1 MHQLASAQVACLV
14 AAWYAQNRHKQNSQI
29 PHVVQLEGERVR
41 NELMTKVLTND
52 QCRNIIRMSPSAFV
66 ELCNLLVKEGG
77 LRPTTRITV
86 EEQVAKS
93 LYLLGHNVTNRA
105 LGFFFYRSGETVSR
119 HFHNV
124 LRAIMEL
131 EDKFLNQPD
140 GSQVPSEIFNS
151 NRFYPFFK
159 DCVGAI
165 DGTHIRVKVSPIDAP
180 KFRGQKDFP
189 TQNVLAACTFD
200 LKFTY
205 VLAGWEG
212 TASDSRIIK
221 NALTRQECLK
231 IPEGKYY
238 LVDAGFMLKSSL
250 ITPYRGER
258 YHLKEY
264 SRNPPR
270 NARELFNLRHSSL
283 RNAIER
289 AFGVVKKRFAIIRS
303 STEPHYG
310 IETQKQIIL
319 CCCILHNY
327 LINVDPDEGLLA
339 EVDAELN
346 NNSEHQ
352 EENHSN
358 RDDSDDARRGE
369 FLRDS
374 IAATMWMRKKDLQNP
389 SASKENNQCIWTKVM
404 DDALI
409 DAYLNQHNIGNR
421 VGGTFTTHA
430 FENIVNELKAK
441 FSDKLIDKERIQNR
455 MKHIKRCW
463 FSCYDIF
470 KNGMSGFGWDPITE
484 FFIAEPEVW
493 QQLIEIKPAAA
504 EWKTKPIRNY
514 EKLVQLYGKDRATG
528 QYAETASEMRKR
540 KASIEVENNVGGH
553 NFETIDEV
561 EFMISQQDIHLDN
574 EDAVNMDAQIPTQ
587 PSKSQAESFV
597 GSSSKKKSAKK
608 GKVDDE
614 NISNAIEHV
623 AQAIMSSTHEMVKSN
638 ELPIPEHEGSGVV
651 VIVVLQWNSEV
662 LFLTFF
668 K

>member
-1 MHQLASAQVACLV
+1 
-14 AAWYAQNRHKQNSQI
+14 
-29 PHVVQLEGERVR
+29 
-41 NELMTKVLTND
+41 
-52 QCRNIIRMSPSAFV
+52 MSPSAFV

-105 LGFFFYRSGETVSR
+105 LDFFFYQSGETVSR

-165 DGTHIRVKVSPIDAP
+165 DGAHIRVKVSPIDVP
-180 KFRGQKDFP
+180 KFRGRKDFP
-189 TQNVLAACTFD
+189 TQNVLATCTFD

-205 VLAGWEG
+205 VLTG
-212 TASDSRIIK
+212 
-221 NALTRQECLK
+221 
-231 IPEGKYY
+231 
-238 LVDAGFMLKSSL
+238 L
-250 ITPYRGER
+250 ITLYRGER

-264 SRNPPR
+264 SCNPPR

-289 AFGVVKKRFAIIRS
+289 AFGVVKKRFAIIR
-303 STEPHYG
+303 
-310 IETQKQIIL
+310 
-319 CCCILHNY
+319 N
-327 LINVDPDEGLLA
+327 EGLLA

-358 RDDSDDARRGE
+358 RDDSDDARRGK
-369 FLRDS
+369 FLKDS
-374 IAATMWMRKKDLQNP
+374 IAATMC
-389 SASKENNQCIWTKVM
+389 ASKVNNQCIWTKVM

-409 DAYLNQHNIGNR
+409 DAYLNQHNIDNR

-484 FFIAEPEVW
+484 FFIAESEVW

-528 QYAETASEMRKR
+528 QYAEIASEMRKR
-540 KASIEVENNVGGH
+540 KASIEVENNVA
-553 NFETIDEV
+553 D
-561 EFMISQQDIHLDN
+561 
-574 EDAVNMDAQIPTQ
+574 
-587 PSKSQAESFV
+587 SFV
-597 GSSSKKKSAKK
+597 GSSTKKKSAKK

-614 NISNAIEHV
+614 NISNAIDHV

-638 ELPIPEHEGSGVV
+638 ELPIPEHE
-651 VIVVLQWNSEV
+651 EV
-662 LFLTFF
+662 ASPFHEQQQLHSAA
-668 K
+668 